1 MSDRLDN
8 RVILA
13 SAGTGKTYQL
23 TTRYLTLLALG
34 VPPER
39 ILASTFTRKA
49 AGEIL
54 QRILAE
60 LADAS
65 LSDAAAQALDERL
78 NRPVGREGVSRLLE
92 RVLRSGHRSGVSTLD
107 AFFGKVARGAAWELG
122 IGSGWRIV
130 DDLEDERL
138 RAEALDDA
146 IEEMGGEGV
155 DDLADLVTRLRGPG
169 HARSVQETMLRAI
182 NQAHA
187 AFLATGG
194 AGHAWARLRE
204 ELGPARTP
212 EDIDRVV
219 EQSAADLRVATL
231 PLTKNGTPNKN
242 FVKAREAT
250 LGALT
255 LRDWDRLCTAGL
267 GKAML
272 TEERTY
278 YGIPLPEGVQSS
290 LEPVMGIARH
300 EIIARFAH
308 RNEATH
314 ELVSRF
320 DAAYRRRLREEHALA
335 FEDVTRSL
343 AEADLRGDLAEIY
356 YRLDGR
362 YDHALLDEFQDTS
375 IQQFELLD
383 PILDEMISDPEGR
396 RSVFVVG
403 DVKQS
408 LYAWRQA
415 EPAILPS
422 LPERWS
428 TLTVEPMDRSWR
440 SSPTVLDAVNRVFGA
455 VADGSAPVSDGVR
468 ATWRAWFKQHEAQH
482 ADRLG
487 HVTLRE
493 APESSR
499 ESSQGPM
506 ALAAERIARVRATHP
521 AATCAVLV
529 RTNKSIPVAVR
540 WLKHAGLTVSREG
553 GTPLTDCPA
562 VATVLAAVWAA
573 DHPGDSVAALHA
585 AQSPLGRALGSAV
598 DAQQPFDP
606 SSYHGTR
613 RRAGDAL
620 RARIARDGLGATV
633 AHLRDS
639 VLPAL
644 DAAAAHRL
652 SRLERLACEADA
664 DLRMTPG
671 AFVEMVARYRETDED
686 PSAVRVM
693 TIHASKGL
701 EFDAVAL
708 PDLHWDLGLSSGS
721 VLMDR
726 PSYREPVDAVTIYPS
741 ELLRVLSPMLRSV
754 FERCDEREV
763 TQSLCV
769 LYVAM
774 TRAGRSLDLI
784 LPPRTRAQEKD
795 DTGRRIYA
803 SDIVRAGLEAGDD
816 AGVLFESGTEAWAGD
831 EAGDRRGESSIAT
844 PKTITL
850 SLARRERAPTH
861 RLERSAPS
869 GAGHPQRAAELFTAV
884 GSGARSRGSAL
895 HAMFEEVGWLDEGM
909 PGEAELLARA
919 RAEGLEADAALAA
932 LFRGWLEG
940 AQIGAQLRRTAF
952 ERSDATLRLERELP
966 FAARAADGLGRTALV
981 SGRFDRVVLAERGG
995 RVVEAWVLDLKSDSV
1010 EADEAEHAAEGYG
1023 AQMRSYRAAA
1033 CAMFGLEPDRVHTRL
1048 LFGACDRVVE
1058 VGP

>member
-78 NRPVGREGVSRLLE
+78 NRPVGREGVSRLLG

-107 AFFGKVARGAAWELG
+107 AFFGKIARGAAWELG
-122 IGSGWRIV
+122 LGSGWRIV
-130 DDLEDERL
+130 DELEDERL

-146 IEEMGGEGV
+146 IEEMGEAGV
-155 DDLADLVTRLRGPG
+155 EDLADLVTRLRGPG
-169 HARSVQETMLRAI
+169 NARSVQETMLRAI
-182 NQAHA
+182 GQAHA
-187 AFLATGG
+187 AFIATGG
-194 AGHAWARLRE
+194 EGPAWARLRGELAPGMTEE
-204 ELGPARTP
+204 ELSRA
-212 EDIDRVV
+212 V
-219 EQSAADLRVATL
+219 EKCAVDLRGAML
-231 PLTKNGTPNKN
+231 PVTKDGEPNKN
-242 FVKAREAT
+242 FVRAREAT
-250 LGALT
+250 LAALA
-255 LRDWDRLCTAGL
+255 LRDWERLCGVGF

-272 TEERTY
+272 TEGRTY
-278 YGIPLPEGVQSS
+278 SRVPLPESVQSA
-290 LEPVMGIARH
+290 LGPMMEIARR
-300 EIIARFAH
+300 EILARFAR

-314 ELVSRF
+314 ELVMRF

-335 FEDVTRSL
+335 FEDVTRAL
-343 AEADLRGDLAEIY
+343 AEADLRGGLAEIY

-375 IQQFELLD
+375 IQQFELID

-428 TLTVEPMDRSWR
+428 TLSVEPMDRSWR

-455 VADGSAPVSDGVR
+455 VADGSAPVSEGVR
-468 ATWRAWFKQHEAQH
+468 ATWESWFKPHEAQH
-482 ADRLG
+482 ADRPG

-493 APESSR
+493 APEASR

-506 ALAAERIARVRATHP
+506 ALAAERIARIREDRP
-521 AATCAVLV
+521 GATCAVLV
-529 RTNKSIPVAVR
+529 RTNKSIPAAVR

-562 VATVLAAVWAA
+562 VAAVLAALWSA
-573 DHPGDSVAALHA
+573 DHPGDGVAALHA
-585 AQSPLGRALGSAV
+585 AESPLGAVLGERV
-598 DAQQPFDP
+598 DAHLPYDP
-606 SSYHGTR
+606 SSDRQAR

-620 RARIARDGLGATV
+620 RERIARDGLGETI
-633 AHLRDS
+633 AHLRDAA
-639 VLPAL
+639 LPSL
-644 DAAAAHRL
+644 DASAAHRL

-664 DLRMTPG
+664 GVTPG

-701 EFDAVAL
+701 EFDAVVL
-708 PDLHWDLGLSSGS
+708 PDLHWELGLSSGS

-726 PSYREPVDAVTIYPS
+726 PSYRDPVDAVTIYPG
-741 ELLRVLSPMLRSV
+741 ELLRTLSPILRGI
-754 FERCDEREV
+754 FGRCDEREV

-774 TRAGRSLDLI
+774 TRAARSLDLI
-784 LPPRTRAQEKD
+784 VPPMTRAQREGKPER
-795 DTGRRIYA
+795 TLRA
-803 SDIVRAGLEAGDD
+803 TDIVRSGLGARAESET
-816 AGVLFESGTEAWAGD
+816 GVLFESGSPAWTRDA
-831 EAGDRRGESSIAT
+831 AGESRARAEVSM

-850 SLARRERAPTH
+850 RLSRRERAPTH

-869 GAGHPQRAAELFTAV
+869 AAGHAQRAAELFTAA

-895 HAMFEEVGWLDEGM
+895 HAMFEVVGWLDEGV

-919 RAEGLEADAALAA
+919 HAEGHEADASLAA
-932 LFRGWLEG
+932 LFRRWLEG
-940 AQIGAQLRRTAF
+940 PEIGAQLRRAAF
-952 ERSDATLRLERELP
+952 ERPGTTLRLERELA
-966 FAARAADGLGRTALV
+966 FVARAADGLGRAALV
-981 SGRFDRVVLAERGG
+981 SGRFDRVVLAERDA
-995 RVVEAWVLDLKSDSV
+995 RVVEAWVLDLKSDAV
-1010 EADEAEHAAEGYG
+1010 EPGEAEHAAEGYG

-1033 CAMFGLEPDRVHTRL
+1033 RAMFGLEPGRVHTRL

-1058 VGP
+1058 VEP